1 MSDSYKLTVVVG
13 GAGGIGSEI
22 SNVLR
27 CRGDEVVVVGRS
39 STPEIQITS
48 DLSTEVGRKQ
58 LVQEIGCREVD
69 NLIFAHRYRGDDTK
83 KDFDVTFNSVLDVV
97 KDFESIFSRDAAIVV
112 LSSIAARQILDEQ
125 SCMYHASRAALES
138 MTRFLAVKM
147 GSNGVRV
154 NCILPTTLIKSTNE
168 RFFRAGNPVHD
179 LIANVTPLKRM
190 GHAKDIANLV
200 EFLCSSRSSF
210 ITGQSFVV
218 DGGLSIVN
226 QETIARRLTNLKH

>member
-1 MSDSYKLTVVVG
+1 MTKSSRLTVVVG

-22 SNVLR
+22 SDVLR
-27 CRGDEVVVVGRS
+27 HRGDGVLVVGRS
-39 STPEIQITS
+39 STSEIQITS
-48 DLSTEVGRKQ
+48 DLTTDVGRNY
-58 LVQEIGCREVD
+58 LVKEIGRRKID
-69 NLIFAHRYRGDDTK
+69 NLIFAHRYRGENAK
-83 KDFDVTFNSVLDVV
+83 KDFDVTFNAVVDVIE
-97 KDFESIFSRDAAIVV
+97 KCEPIFSRHAAIVV

-147 GSNGVRV
+147 GPDGVRV
-154 NCILPTTLIKSTNE
+154 NCILPTTLIKRTNSD
-168 RFFRAGNPVHD
+168 FFCEGNPVHD

-190 GHAKDIANLV
+190 GHARDIANLV
-200 EFLCSSRSSF
+200 EFLCSSRASF

-226 QETIARRLTNLKH
+226 QEAIARRLTNLEH

>member
-1 MSDSYKLTVVVG
+1 MNKSGNVTVVVG

-22 SNVLR
+22 SDVLR
-27 CRGDEVVVVGRS
+27 HRGDGVLVVGRS
-39 STPEIQITS
+39 STSEIQIAS
-48 DLSTEVGRKQ
+48 DLNTEVGRNY
-58 LVQEIGCREVD
+58 LVEEIGCREVD
-69 NLIFAHRYRGDDTK
+69 NLIFAHRYRGEDAK
-83 KDFDVTFNSVLDVV
+83 KDFDVTVNAVVDVI
-97 KDFESIFSRDAAIVV
+97 KKFEPIFSQDAAIVV

-147 GSNGVRV
+147 GPDGVRV
-154 NCILPTTLIKSTNE
+154 NCILPTTLIKRTNE
-168 RFFRAGNPVHD
+168 EFFREGNPVHD

-200 EFLCSSRSSF
+200 EFLCSARSSF

-218 DGGLSIVN
+218 DGGLSLVN
-226 QETIARRLTNLKH
+226 QEAIARRLTNLEH

>member
-1 MSDSYKLTVVVG
+1 MTNSRKVTVVVG

-22 SNVLR
+22 TDVLR
-27 CRGDEVVVVGRS
+27 RRGDEVLVVGRS
-39 STPEIQITS
+39 STPEVQITS
-48 DLSTEVGRKQ
+48 DLNTEVGRNL

-69 NLIFAHRYRGDDTK
+69 NLIFAHRYRGEDAK
-83 KDFDVTFNSVLDVV
+83 KDFDVTFNAVVDVIRG
-97 KDFESIFSRDAAIVV
+97 FESIFSQDAAIVV

-125 SCMYHASRAALES
+125 SCMYHASRAALEG

-154 NCILPTTLIKSTNE
+154 NCILPTTLVKSTNE
-168 RFFRAGNPVHD
+168 EFFREGNPVHD
-179 LIANVTPLKRM
+179 LIANMTPLKRM

-210 ITGQSFVV
+210 ITGQSIVV

-226 QETIARRLTNLKH
+226 QETIARRLTNLEH